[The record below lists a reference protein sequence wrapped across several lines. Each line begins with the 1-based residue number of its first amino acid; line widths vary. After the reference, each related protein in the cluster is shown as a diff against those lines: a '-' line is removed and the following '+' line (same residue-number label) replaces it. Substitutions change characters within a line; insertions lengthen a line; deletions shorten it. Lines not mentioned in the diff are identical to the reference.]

1 MKFIASILVAAGL
14 ATASVIPRDG
24 AGLDIQLTA
33 EGNTMIKAVIT
44 NKNSVDVSILNKGT
58 ILDPDAVE
66 KVVVANADGAVPFT
80 GMRKRVGTTG
90 LDADAF
96 TPLAAGASIEVMVDI
111 AAVHDLSAG
120 GALKVST
127 YGAIPYAEG
136 NSTEL
141 LVGKAL
147 TYLSNELDINVDGAE
162 AAKVKRAYPDMGLEK
177 RTQLQSNTCSSTRLT
192 ALRNALTNCRQ
203 LASAAATAAQSGSAT
218 KFQEYFK
225 TTSSSTRGNVAARLR
240 AVASECGSTTSGATT
255 YYCTDV
261 YNACTSGVLAYT
273 LPSQDLVVSC
283 PIFFNNLPALSRT
296 CHAQD
301 QATTVL
307 HEFTHAP
314 GVYSPGTEDNG
325 YGYAAA
331 TALSASQAL
340 ANADSYALYA
350 NAIYVGC

>member
-1 MKFIASILVAAGL
+1 MRYINSIVSLAAL
-14 ATASVIPRDG
+14 AGASVIPRDG

-44 NKNSVDVSILNKGT
+44 NKNSVDVQLLNQGT
-58 ILDPDAVE
+58 ILDSDAVE
-66 KVVVANADGAVPFT
+66 KVVVSSDAGNVAFT
-80 GMRKRVGTTG
+80 GMRKRVSGTG
-90 LDADAF
+90 LPADAF
-96 TPLAAGASIEVMVDI
+96 TPLAAGASMEITVDI

-147 TYLSNELDINVDGAE
+147 TYTSNELDLVVDGAE
-162 AAKVKRAYPDMGLEK
+162 AAKVKRALSK
-177 RTQLQSNTCSSTRLT
+177 RTALQTSSCTSSRLSAMRT
-192 ALRNALTNCRQ
+192 ALSNCAN
-203 LASAAATAAQSGSAT
+203 LASAAATAASSGSAS

-240 AVASECGSTTSGATT
+240 AVASECSSTTGGATT

-261 YNACTSGVLAYT
+261 YNACRSGVLAYT
-273 LPSQDLVVSC
+273 LPSEDLVVSC
-283 PIFFNNLPALSRT
+283 PLFFNNLPALTRT

-331 TALSASQAL
+331 TALSASAAL